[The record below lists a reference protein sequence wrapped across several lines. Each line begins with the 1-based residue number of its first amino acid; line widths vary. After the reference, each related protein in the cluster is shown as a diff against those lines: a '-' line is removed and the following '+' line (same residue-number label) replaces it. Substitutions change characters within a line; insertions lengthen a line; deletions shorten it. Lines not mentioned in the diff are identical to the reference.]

1 VRAGSLRSLNPRTQP
16 RIRSMSNAM
25 IKPSREYLQIKSL
38 ADAHARM
45 TPCEIGY
52 QMNDLP
58 QNLPKNIRLDEDAT
72 PRMGSKQIKFHPDT
86 TFGMRARDIADSTPF
101 ITFAHL
107 RKPISDA
114 RFLLWGTTRTSRQ
127 LDVLDVLLYRLRISK
142 SERNACLPR
151 PWME

>member
-1 VRAGSLRSLNPRTQP
+1 
-16 RIRSMSNAM
+16 MSNAM

-86 TFGMRARDIADSTPF
+86 TFGMRHVTLPIVPLSSLSHILESPFRMLDSCF
-101 ITFAHL
+101 
-107 RKPISDA
+107 
-114 RFLLWGTTRTSRQ
+114 G
-127 LDVLDVLLYRLRISK
+127 VLLG
-142 SERNACLPR
+142 PR
-151 PWME
+151 GNWMF